1 MRSHSLHF
9 CSCRKDPTNVAEV
22 VELVTK
28 ELSPNDD
35 DDGLYIDIR
44 RNFVLQDALR
54 KGGKKKFSPRKHLKV
69 WHELQHRCHTIVSS
83 ALIWVYNLAK
93 NIKLMQL

>member
-44 RNFVLQDALR
+44 RNFVLQDALQE
-54 KGGKKKFSPRKHLKV
+54 GGKKFSPRKHLKV
-69 WHELQHRCHTIVSS
+69 GHELQHRCHTSIKC
-83 ALIWVYNLAK
+83 INLG
-93 NIKLMQL
+93 L

>member
-1 MRSHSLHF
+1 M
-9 CSCRKDPTNVAEV
+9 

-44 RNFVLQDALR
+44 RNFVLQDALWE
-54 KGGKKKFSPRKHLKV
+54 GGKKFNPRKHLNV
-69 WHELQHRCHTIVSS
+69 WNELQHGCHTS
-83 ALIWVYNLAK
+83 
-93 NIKLMQL
+93 IKCINWGVCIT